1 MYLESFNS
9 SCELDVN
16 YIMIGQ
22 PCVVQGDPHTMMFNG
37 DIHDYQGQP
46 DLYVDGV
53 LKNQYYY
60 LAPCHDSST
69 DDMPF
74 AILGTHYKV
83 GTSSVSGLEY
93 IVIELYDSD
102 GTEYLVF
109 LSADL
114 HSYIATTD
122 AISTLYDDNAGLMT
136 DLTSNVDTSIGS
148 LFVINYIQ
156 TSSSRIDVTLTIG
169 NECDVSFFMYDQGYY
184 VDGRWRMHY
193 FYIDPPEC

>member
-1 MYLESFNS
+1 MGV
-9 SCELDVN
+9 D
-16 YIMIGQ
+16 YIIPGQ
-22 PCVVQGDPHTMMFNG
+22 PCIVWGDPHFTLWNG
-37 DIHDYQGQP
+37 DTHDYQGQP

-60 LAPCHDSST
+60 LAPCYDSST

-109 LSADL
+109 FSADL

-122 AISTLYDDNAGLMT
+122 AISTLYDDNVGLMT

-148 LFVINYIQ
+148 RFVINYIQ
-156 TSSSRIDVTLTIG
+156 TSTTRIDVTLTIG
-169 NECDVSFFMYDQGYY
+169 GQCVISFFMSGQGYL
-184 VDGRWRMHY
+184 DGRWRMHY